1 MTYEK
6 SCGFI
11 AYQLRNNTREYLVL
25 QSLNGDFGLSN
36 CQVEKDETEYETA
49 LRELKEETN
58 VDVEI
63 VEGFRKQIEYL
74 MSSKKDVIKIAV
86 YFLGKCTS
94 NTIICQEN
102 EALGALFLPIEK
114 ALSVLSF
121 EETRNILKEAD
132 CYLNSINA

>member
-25 QSLNGDFGLSN
+25 QSLNGDFGFPKGH
-36 CQVEKDETEYETA
+36 VEKDETEYETA

-58 VDVEI
+58 VDIEI

-102 EALGALFLPIEK
+102 EALCALFLPIEK